1 MKKLRFKPT
10 FWTMVLVLLS
20 LFNYACQDDN
30 IGGVERS
37 EVIPGRPATVH
48 LNVNVDGMGIRTRA
62 SIADD
67 EEKSSYCQNLWI
79 GIYNATANENTGK
92 HDLIESFY
100 LTDVAS
106 TAEEKGKLYPLTLKT
121 SSVGAAYIVG
131 VANSD
136 VNSGVTE
143 IGEYGKSSE
152 STLRQLL
159 DKASTFEAFK
169 SICALRPD
177 ASDVNVYANTLTM
190 SGWYAETQPSVGDE
204 IQPVA
209 INEGET
215 TLTGAIYLSRI
226 ISYNK
231 FIIRPGDNISLTLN
245 SWRVGNIPAGCYLL
259 EHAGTDNVGD
269 TYTGDASFF
278 NKSNES
284 RLFTAIKD
292 DSGNTTG
299 HYFEFYQLEN
309 KHYATND
316 ISDYNERATNA
327 PDNASYVVVNATVE
341 YYYVPTQDEE
351 GNNIVTKTKP
361 VPKGTPGAI
370 QRTAKVDYTIY
381 LGYCEDVKDDGE
393 TAISRAYDFN
403 CRRNTKYTYNA
414 TVNGVDNVVVEAKKE
429 GEPEPGTEGWVSDA
443 TGDFETLDSHYC
455 EFNICLT
462 KAERQTLRY
471 RITAPYNGKYY
482 YYERNLDGEYTV
494 TDGMD
499 PELYSW
505 IKFYPTSDKNT
516 LAEYNGGKGKNS
528 LGEGTGLWT
537 FDDMCEPTVVDS
549 PYRTDADTDDT
560 EFWYTVF
567 VDEYVYHIGETVI
580 GTDPVNPDIKYYDET
595 SWPKYVNQDNRL
607 AEFIVDVDVSE
618 DGNSKYSYSKYAFA
632 QQSIQTYYKGEPNV
646 TVDNVSRAT
655 AIGVE
660 HVEETYC
667 LNMNWQ
673 LYTGSFASER
683 TNGHSDDNK
692 YYDYQ
697 NGRYNQWYY
706 LENKK
711 SNSWANVIQEKV
723 PGHVNEDES
732 TSFQTSHPAAD
743 YPVYMPGNTCGK
755 SANPPSPHDGN
766 AYYANS
772 ICMNRNRDL
781 NGNGII
787 EPNEIRWYLP
797 TSSVYQQIAIAQEEL
812 PDPIM
817 KLLEY
822 DKNYFQGRT
831 QERNMTYNFHYVT
844 SDYQYFWAEQ
854 AVTTGDFPFDG
865 YGDYNQ
871 KLAAAYTVRCVRSL
885 GIVPSQ
891 TPVFGE
897 VEAGYAFVHNAKD
910 RTFTQNNFT
919 DETLRGYNLGG
930 LAPHTLADPSSRPYK
945 KFEYA
950 ENVCTGISGNELSV
964 NSSGTL
970 SWGSIS
976 TGDLNAMTAA
986 WNRSLEKND
995 ICGQYTQDED
1005 GMDVGEWRVPSIC
1018 EMSLMWI
1025 ENIPQKDN
1033 CYALSS
1039 THDYF
1044 ITFALMDKTT
1054 DNQAFLGYNNWG
1066 DRHVIA
1072 LDILNG
1078 GNAGPNSIKI
1088 RCVRDVK

>member
-30 IGGVERS
+30 IGGNERS
-37 EVIPGRPATVH
+37 EVIPGQPATVH

-67 EEKSSYCQNLWI
+67 DAKSSYCQNLWI
-79 GIYNATANENTGK
+79 GIYNADANEKTGK

-215 TLTGAIYLSRI
+215 TLIGAIYLSRI

-537 FDDMCEPTVVDS
+537 FDDMCEPTIVDS

-618 DGNSKYSYSKYAFA
+618 DGNSKYSYSKYAFG
-632 QQSIQTYYKGEPNV
+632 QKSIQTYYKGV
-646 TVDNVSRAT
+646 TEGER
-655 AIGVE
+655 AIGIE
-660 HVEETYC
+660 HTEETYC
-667 LNMNWQ
+667 LNMNWDFQ
-673 LYTGSFASER
+673 NKEDNSYHLNER
-683 TNGHSDDNK
+683 TYKIKVEGVDRLF
-692 YYDYQ
+692 YDYT
-697 NGRYNQWYY
+697 NGRYNISNY
-706 LENKK
+706 LDTNQITDW
-711 SNSWANVIQEKV
+711 SAVVQAKV
-723 PGHVNEDES
+723 PAHVIGGSGGKCSHED
-732 TSFQTSHPAAD
+732 AD
-743 YPVYMPGNTCGK
+743 YPVYMPMYCNASK
-755 SANPPSPHDGN
+755 PSYSPSNKDSKV
-766 AYYANS
+766 YYANT

-781 NGNGII
+781 NGDGKIDK
-787 EPNEIRWYLP
+787 NEIRWYVP
-797 TSSVYQQIAIAQEEL
+797 TSSDYIQIGIAQGEI

-817 KLLEY
+817 NFTEY
-822 DKNYFQGRT
+822 DPGYFLPSWGENYDGVA
-831 QERNMTYNFHYVT
+831 NFHYIT
-844 SDYQYFWAEQ
+844 SDYQYYWAEQ
-854 AVTTGDFPFDG
+854 CVNTGDYVYAG
-865 YGDYNQ
+865 YWAP
-871 KLAAAYTVRCVRSL
+871 AAQANTVRCIRNM
-885 GIVPSQ
+885 GARPSDKPQ
-891 TPVFGE
+891 YGVNE
-897 VEAGYAFVHNAKD
+897 VDNAFHYD
-910 RTFTQNNFT
+910 SDTRIFTQDNFK
-919 DETLRGYNLGG
+919 DETLRGYTLGG
-930 LAPHTLADPSSRPYK
+930 LAPHDVSSPASHPYK
-945 KFEYA
+945 KFQVAKNYCSA
-950 ENVCTGISGNELSV
+950 SDSYLRFTPDLSYV
-964 NSSGTL
+964 SASDSHAQL
-970 SWGSIS
+970 
-976 TGDLNAMTAA
+976 AA
-986 WNRSLEKND
+986 WTKSLEKNG
-995 ICGQYTQDED
+995 ICSQYSENDDESD
-1005 GMDVGEWRVPSIC
+1005 LGEWRIPSAC
-1018 EMSLMWI
+1018 ELALMWV
-1025 ENIPQKDN
+1025 EGLPQADG
-1033 CYALSS
+1033 CYFLSA
-1039 THDYF
+1039 TYDYF
-1044 ITFALMDKTT
+1044 VSHDFRNETS
-1054 DNQAFLGYNNWG
+1054 DNHKYLGYNCEGN
-1066 DRHVIA
+1066 RKVPA
-1072 LDILNG
+1072 LDILG
-1078 GNAGPNSIKI
+1078 HSPIRL
-1088 RCVRDVK
+1088 RCVRDVR